1 MLQIIKDILE
11 NLENYKIDL
20 EITNLNCDDMYD
32 FDRLKNNYENMYLQL
47 KNILRSYMQE
57 NGKLLDEKT
66 IKDLNLEMFN
76 NFNPNDK
83 IYYILDKDDFLYFGS
98 KFYNPYDIYEIFG
111 IIKL

>member
-1 MLQIIKDILE
+1 MLDNIKDILE

-20 EITNLNCDDMYD
+20 EITNINCDDIYD

-57 NGKLLDEKT
+57 NGKLLDKKT
-66 IKDLNLEMFN
+66 IKDLNLEMFSE
-76 NFNPNDK
+76 NDK
-83 IYYILDKDDFLYFGS
+83 IYYIIDKDDFLYFGS

>member
-1 MLQIIKDILE
+1 MLDNIKDILE

-32 FDRLKNNYENMYLQL
+32 FDILKNNYENMYLQL

-66 IKDLNLEMFN
+66 IKDLNLEIFS
-76 NFNPNDK
+76 PNDK
-83 IYYILDKDDFLYFGS
+83 IYYIKDNNDFLYFGS
-98 KFYNPYDIYEIFG
+98 KFYNPYDVYEIFG